1 MLLLALGAIAGC
13 LVAGGPAAL
22 AAPAPVVPAPAAP
35 APAGTIGH
43 SGAYLTDGE
52 RRAVVIRGMTVPA
65 GVTPTAAD
73 LDTWIAYGFSGVRL
87 AVPVAAGGRFP
98 ATAGW
103 PASDATARA
112 AADPGLDQVTG
123 LTRAFTGRGMRVVLR
138 LVPAAR
144 GQALSGATLATGLGR
159 LATRFRG
166 EPGLIGYEVPAA
178 GIGAAGIGA
187 ALAEA
192 VTAQDP
198 DHLLWRDRPA
208 PFDAA
213 ATVAVNDPTGYLVG
227 WKDGSPAAV
236 RALASAADAFGLS
249 WFYDAP
255 SGTGGTVGT
264 DPPQAL
270 GGGSLPAAP
279 AEIVRP
285 YPVAVAGTPESLR
298 FDDARV
304 LTVSYRTE
312 GPAGGSLAPGAATA
326 ISVPAWSY
334 PQGYQV
340 QVVGARVT
348 SAPGAGLL
356 CVVAEPGAARVD
368 VRVSPATA
376 GPQVRAP
383 AAAGAGGCATSPVPA
398 AGAAGSVTPAP
409 AAAEGRDDDYSGP
422 LLWVLPLVGA
432 AGAAAPLA
440 FVFRPWRRRSR
451 RSGPSGPPGWS
462 SPLDLA
468 PLDPAPL
475 HPRPAPAE
483 PAERRPVVVPGQASV
498 PADPDRGG
506 D

>member
-1 MLLLALGAIAGC
+1 MGR
-13 LVAGGPAAL
+13 
-22 AAPAPVVPAPAAP
+22 
-35 APAGTIGH
+35 
-43 SGAYLTDGE
+43 SGSYLTDSE
-52 RRAVVIRGMTVPA
+52 HRAVVIRGMTVPA

-73 LDTWIAYGFSGVRL
+73 LDTWIGYGFSGVRL

-98 ATAGW
+98 VTAGW
-103 PASDATARA
+103 PVPDAVARA
-112 AADPGLDQVTG
+112 ASDPGLGQVAG
-123 LTRAFTGRGMRVVLR
+123 LARTFTGRGMRVVLR
-138 LVPAAR
+138 LVPAVR
-144 GQALSGATLATGLGR
+144 GQVLSNATLATGLGR

-178 GIGAAGIGA
+178 AGAGP
-187 ALAEA
+187 ALTDA

-198 DHLLWRDRPA
+198 RHLLWRDRPA

-213 ATVAVNDPTGYLVG
+213 ASVAVNDPTGYLIG

-236 RALASAADAFGLS
+236 RGLVSAADAFGLS

-270 GGGSLPAAP
+270 GGGPLPAAP

-304 LTVSYRTE
+304 LTVTYRTAA
-312 GPAGGSLAPGAATA
+312 PAGSSLAPGTATA

-376 GPQVRAP
+376 GPQVSAP
-383 AAAGAGGCATSPVPA
+383 AAAGASGCVPSSRPA
-398 AGAAGSVTPAP
+398 AGSAGSGAP
-409 AAAEGRDDDYSGP
+409 TAADRRDDDYSGP

-440 FVFRPWRRRSR
+440 FVLRPWRRRSG
-451 RSGPSGPPGWS
+451 RSGRSGWS
-462 SPLDLA
+462 APDSASPD
-468 PLDPAPL
+468 
-475 HPRPAPAE
+475 PRPAPAD
-483 PAERRPVVVPGQASV
+483 PADWQPAVAPGQASV
-498 PADPDRGG
+498 PADPAGRG